1 MKINLLV
8 ICAHPD
14 DAELSCGA
22 TLIKHQELG
31 YTTGV
36 IDLTEGE
43 LGTRGSRQIRKLEA
57 QKASEIMKLSIR
69 ENLGLR
75 DGWFQIDEEN
85 KLRII
90 QKIRKYQPDIIIT
103 NAPDDRHP
111 DHSRAG
117 QLVKEAAWLSG
128 LAKIDTKDELGK
140 DQIHWRPKHVF
151 HFIQYKP
158 LVPDLVVDIK
168 GYFNK
173 KMEAIMA
180 YNSQFYDP
188 ESHEPQTLIASPEF
202 IQLIKAKIYE
212 AASYALI
219 EEGEGF
225 ISAWKPAISDLMTL
239 K

>member
-1 MKINLLV
+1 MKINILA

-22 TLIKHQELG
+22 TLIKHKEMG

-43 LGTRGSRQIRKLEA
+43 LGTRGTPELRHSEA
-57 QKASEIMKLSIR
+57 QKSTEIMGLTVR
-69 ENLGLR
+69 ENLHFR
-75 DGWFQIDEEN
+75 DGWFINDEQH
-85 KLRII
+85 KLKII
-90 QKIRKYQPDIIIT
+90 TKIREYQPDILIT

-111 DHSRAG
+111 DHGKAAN
-117 QLVKEAAWLSG
+117 LVKDAAWLSG
-128 LAKIDTKDELGK
+128 LTKINTLDENGEHQK
-140 DQIHWRPKHVF
+140 SWRPKHLF

-158 LVPDLVVDIK
+158 LVPDIVVDIK
-168 GYFNK
+168 GYFEK

-180 YNSQFYDP
+180 FNSQFYDP
-188 ESHEPQTLIASPEF
+188 ESKEPQTLIAKPEF
-202 IQLIKAKIYE
+202 IELIKAKIFE

-225 ISAWKPAISDLMTL
+225 ISAWKPAVDNLMTL